1 MGRVNDMVANGHD
14 DTCIGSL
21 QQLIRISTDENL
33 GLPTWLKTFST
44 NGQQLLDGDTR
55 LALIPILKSFKATLL
70 NMELPQE
77 HCKSL
82 M

>member
-1 MGRVNDMVANGHD
+1 MGRVYDMVASGHD
-14 DTCIGSL
+14 DICIGSL
-21 QQLIRISTDENL
+21 QHLIRISTDESL

-55 LALIPILKSFKATLL
+55 LALIPILKNFKAILL
-70 NMELPQE
+70 IMELPQE